1 MSTKAGTMGFSGR
14 PALFTFWTVTV
25 SVIAA
30 AALIMSGV
38 ALTLAVRGD
47 GSVTS
52 VARDGAPVERVGAG
66 ANLVALPSCVGCD
79 QAAMFPVLHGA
90 LVGSRSLP
98 SCVGCDQ
105 AAMFPVLHGALVGSR
120 SRLGDSSGR

>member
-66 ANLVALPSCVGCD
+66 ANAGALPSCVGCD
-79 QAAMFPVLHGA
+79 QATMFPVLQGA

-105 AAMFPVLHGALVGSR
+105 ATMFPGLHRAVVGSR